1 MAKAAGPGSPLLKR
15 NGYSKEAT
23 MKRSMGA
30 RALVYPTP
38 IFVVGTYDKSGKPN
52 IMTAAWGGICCSSPP
67 CVAVSIRKP
76 RHTYENIKIHEAFTV
91 SIPSEKYVRE
101 VDYVGTVSGKN
112 TDKFKDTGLSPVKS
126 DVVNAPYVKEF
137 PFVLECKLRHTIE
150 LGIHTQFV
158 GEILDMK
165 AEEDVLDADGIPDI
179 EKAKPF
185 LYAPECMAYYGV
197 GKYLGKAFSL
207 GKQIQEND

>member
-1 MAKAAGPGSPLLKR
+1 MVKG
-15 NGYSKEAT
+15 NGFSKDAT
-23 MKRSMGA
+23 MKKSIGA

-67 CVAVSIRKP
+67 CVAVSIRKAC
-76 RHTYENIKIHEAFTV
+76 HTYENIKIHEAFTV

-101 VDYVGTVSGKN
+101 VDYVGMVSGKN
-112 TDKFKDTGLSPVKS
+112 RDKFKVTGLTPVKS

-165 AEEDVLDADGIPDI
+165 AEEDVLGANGIPDI
-179 EKAKPF
+179 ERVKPF
-185 LYAPECMAYYGV
+185 LYAPGYMAYYGI

-207 GKQIQEND
+207 GKQVQENY